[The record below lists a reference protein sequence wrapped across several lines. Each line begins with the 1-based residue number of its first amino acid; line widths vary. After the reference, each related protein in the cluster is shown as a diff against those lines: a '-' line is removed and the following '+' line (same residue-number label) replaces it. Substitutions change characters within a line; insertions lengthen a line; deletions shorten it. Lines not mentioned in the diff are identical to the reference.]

1 MKARINDQSPYLER
15 TGKSKLMYQRAKKTE
30 PAGVSYK
37 IRHFDPYP
45 FFVRESKGSKLID
58 LDGNEYTDYWCT
70 HMAMILGHGNP
81 HVMEAIKKQAGK
93 GWHPGVEHELAVW
106 HAETLRKH
114 MPSAEMTRYASSG
127 SEANFFAVRLAR
139 TFTKRSKIAK
149 FEGGWHGPYD
159 PIHIAL
165 RPPYATSPS
174 GGITEGSQQDTIVVP
189 FNDLDGFL
197 DRVQGEELACV
208 IMEPVLAG
216 GGIIPAEMEF
226 LKNVRKYCTDS
237 GALLIFDEVVT
248 GFRLGLGGAQSH
260 FGIEPDIT
268 VLGKIIGGGL
278 PVGAICGRQKVME
291 HLDHTKFSGL
301 EYSHHGGTFAANA
314 LGLAAGLATIEVLER
329 PGVYEH
335 IDKLGQQAREGLNAV
350 FEKRNFP
357 AQAIGLGSLFA
368 IHTTSKKPIKDVNS
382 FLLCDHKLSKSIFH
396 QLLNNGIFMLTPETL
411 HGAIS
416 YSHTEEDIDR
426 LVSVIE
432 LYVKE
437 NE

>member
-1 MKARINDQSPYLER
+1 LKAEITDQSAYLER
-15 TGKSKLMYQRAKKTE
+15 TGKSKLIYERAKKTE
-30 PAGVSYK
+30 PGGVSYK

-45 FFVRESKGSKLID
+45 FFVKESKGSKLID

-81 HVMEAIKKQAGK
+81 HVLEAIEKQAEK
-93 GWHPGVEHELAVW
+93 GWHPGVEHELTVL

-114 MPSAEMTRYASSG
+114 IPSAEMTRYASSG
-127 SEANFFAVRLAR
+127 SEASFFAVRLAR

-165 RPPYATSPS
+165 RPPYLTPPF

-189 FNDLDGFL
+189 FNDLAGFL
-197 DRVQGEELACV
+197 DKVQGEELACV

-216 GGIIPAEMEF
+216 GGIIPAEIEF
-226 LKNVRKYCTDS
+226 LNGVRKYCTDS
-237 GALLIFDEVVT
+237 GALLVFDEVVT

-260 FGIEPDIT
+260 FGVEPDIT

-278 PVGAICGRQKVME
+278 PIGAICGRQKVME
-291 HLDHTKFSGL
+291 HLDHTRFSGL
-301 EYSHHGGTFAANA
+301 DYCHHGGTFAGNA
-314 LGLAAGLATIEVLER
+314 ISLAAGLATIEVLER

-350 FEKRNFP
+350 FENRSFP

-368 IHTTSKKPIKDVNS
+368 IHTTGKKPIKDVNS
-382 FLLCDHKLSKSIFH
+382 FLLCDHELSKSIFH
-396 QLLNNGIFMLTPETL
+396 HLLDNGIFMLTPETL

-426 LVSVIE
+426 LVSAMKP
-432 LYVKE
+432 YVKE
-437 NE
+437 NK